1 MSKSDFREPNATV
14 SIVTALP
21 FTRKIKA
28 TDLRVGDFVHDAYG
42 NEYRLTKVNVRKA
55 SVVIRRED
63 GRTETWALDLE
74 VTVRRP
80 LTAEEV
86 VARVIDL
93 WDGCNGWIP
102 GAARRDLAEAL
113 NVPIEALALPSVT
126 RLARR

>member
-1 MSKSDFREPNATV
+1 MSDATV
-14 SIVTALP
+14 DIVTALP
-21 FTRKIKA
+21 FTRRIKA
-28 TDLRVGDFVHDAYG
+28 RDLESGDRVHDAFG
-42 NEYRLTKVNVRKA
+42 GEHELVKVRTLKSGRIKTTRADGWVDTWEPTDELT
-55 SVVIRRED
+55 I
-63 GRTETWALDLE
+63 
-74 VTVRRP
+74 RRP
-80 LTAEEV
+80 LTGPEV